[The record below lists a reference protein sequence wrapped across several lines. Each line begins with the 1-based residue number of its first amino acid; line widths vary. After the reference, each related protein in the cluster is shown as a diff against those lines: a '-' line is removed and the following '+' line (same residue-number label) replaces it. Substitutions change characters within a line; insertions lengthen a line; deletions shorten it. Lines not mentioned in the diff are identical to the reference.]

1 MRLTPVLTAHTALRK
16 TFARACFTACM
27 GWAMAAC
34 STLAMAQLAATNPDW
49 KEDNA
54 PPVPTFEIKRLVPF
68 EVSANS
74 PLQWGFDPQTM
85 AIGQDDIVRYVVVAQ
100 SPSGVVNAMYEA
112 IRCGTGE
119 WKTYARYNQDSGWTN
134 ASEPKWQ
141 PLRSGPSPHAARLAS
156 QGVCTG
162 KAAASSVRQIV
173 QSVRQ
178 PVAGAKRDTG
188 NKF

>member
-1 MRLTPVLTAHTALRK
+1 MRLMPISLYAVQRQTGLALL
-16 TFARACFTACM
+16 ALVY
-27 GWAMAAC
+27 
-34 STLAMAQLAATNPDW
+34 STLTMAQVAATDPDW
-49 KEDNA
+49 KEDSTPPA
-54 PPVPTFEIKRLVPF
+54 PAFEIKRLVPF

-85 AIGQDDIVRYVVVAQ
+85 TIGQDAIVRYVVVAK

-112 IRCGTGE
+112 IRCSTGE
-119 WKTYARYNQDSGWTN
+119 WKTYARFNQDSGWTH

-141 PLRSGPSPHAARLAS
+141 PLRGGPSPHAARLAS
-156 QGVCTG
+156 LGVCTG
-162 KAAASSVRQIV
+162 NAAASSVREIV

-178 PVAGAKRDTG
+178 PAVGAKRDTG

>member
-1 MRLTPVLTAHTALRK
+1 MRLKPLTRYSLLRQ
-16 TFARACFTACM
+16 A
-27 GWAMAAC
+27 GAAWTVAVC
-34 STLAMAQLAATNPDW
+34 STMAMAQLAGTDPDW

-54 PPVPTFEIKRLVPF
+54 APAPAFEIKRLVPF

-85 AIGQDDIVRYVVVAQ
+85 TIGKDDIVRYVVVAQ

-119 WKTYARYNQDSGWTN
+119 WKTYARYNKDSGWTN
-134 ASEPKWQ
+134 VSDPKWQ
-141 PLRSGPSPHAARLAS
+141 PLQGGPSPHAARLAR

-162 KAAASSVRQIV
+162 NAAASSVREIL
-173 QSVRQ
+173 QSMRK
-178 PVAGAKRDTG
+178 PVVGAQRDTS

>member
-1 MRLTPVLTAHTALRK
+1 MRLIPAFIPHAALRK
-16 TFARACFTACM
+16 ACFA
-27 GWAMAAC
+27 WMAATF
-34 STLAMAQLAATNPDW
+34 STLAMAQVVATDPDW
-49 KEDNA
+49 KEDSA
-54 PPVPTFEIKRLVPF
+54 PPAPAFEIKRLVPF

-85 AIGQDDIVRYVVVAQ
+85 TIGKDDIVRYVVVAQ

-119 WKTYARYNQDSGWTN
+119 WKTYARFNQDSGWTN
-134 ASEPKWQ
+134 VSDPKW
-141 PLRSGPSPHAARLAS
+141 LALSGGPSPHAARLAR

-162 KAAASSVRQIV
+162 NAAASSVREIV

-178 PVAGAKRDTG
+178 PVGAQRDTG